1 MTFIAILLVSSLL
14 LAGTPVPADGSIT
27 LVAAGDNLIHSSIYK
42 DAKTAGGY
50 DFTPIYSEV
59 KEIVSEADVAMIN
72 QETPLGDGGFSGY
85 PRFCSPKQV
94 GDALAWA
101 GFDVINIANNH
112 MLDRGDEGLR
122 FTAEYL
128 SSVAEAVIGRDRESI
143 SVIVRNDIRVGFVAF
158 TYSTNCDGYSD
169 IPRLTESNIRSI
181 CGRASGMCDIL
192 VASVHWGVEFDS
204 GRYVSRFEPTE
215 DQREKAALLCECGV
229 GLIIGSHPHVLQDA
243 EWIVR
248 GDKRA
253 LCVYS
258 LGNFV
263 SNMRYGV
270 QMLGGLLEA
279 KIVRRGGKIFVSSA
293 KIIPTVCHFSQAHR
307 GYVVYPLAEY
317 TDKLASAH
325 GTRDESNE
333 KPFCLDTL
341 YLYYENNIGADFRDE
356 IYRKEEEKN
365 DKP

>member
-1 MTFIAILLVSSLL
+1 MTLTVILLIISLL
-14 LAGTPVPADGSIT
+14 LAGKPVPADASVT

-42 DAKTAGGY
+42 DAKTRDGY
-50 DFTPIYSEV
+50 DFRPIYAEV
-59 KEIVSEADVAMIN
+59 KDIVSRADVAMIN
-72 QETPLGDGGFSGY
+72 QETPLGESNYSGY
-85 PRFCSPKQV
+85 PRFCSPKEV
-94 GDALAWA
+94 GDALVWA
-101 GFDVINIANNH
+101 GFDVVNVANNH
-112 MLDRGDEGLR
+112 MLDRGDAGLD

-128 SSVAEAVIGRDRESI
+128 SSVAEAVIGKDREQTT
-143 SVIVRNDIRVGFVAF
+143 VIVRKGIRIGFVAF

-169 IPRLTESNIRSI
+169 VPRLTENNIRKI
-181 CGRASGMCDIL
+181 CGRAAEECDIL
-192 VASVHWGVEFDS
+192 VASVHWGDEFDS

-215 DQREKAALLCECGV
+215 DQRSKAVLLCECGV
-229 GLIIGSHPHVLQDA
+229 GLIIGSHPHVLQEA

-248 GDKRA
+248 GEKKA

-263 SNMRYGV
+263 SNMRYGA

-279 KIVRRGGKIFVSSA
+279 RITRRGGKTFVSDA
-293 KIIPTVCHFSQAHR
+293 VIIPTVCHFSQAHR

-317 TDKLASAH
+317 TDKLAALH
-325 GTRDESNE
+325 GTHDESSE
-333 KPFCLDTL
+333 KDFCLDTL
-341 YLYYENNIGADFRDE
+341 YLYYENNIDAGFRAE